1 MKKPIIEMLYKCVCC
16 YSKAV
21 RVYGSVDHNR
31 FISCALVKIFKL
43 FAQIL
48 YWEFC
53 PSPQVI

>member
-21 RVYGSVDHNR
+21 GVCGSVDHNC
-31 FISCALVKIFKL
+31 FISCALVKTFKL